1 MSSNVPNM
9 QTTGLA
15 WYCARTKPKHEH
27 IAAANLV
34 KQLGL
39 EVFHPRLRVERA
51 TRRGVVRVI
60 EPLFPCYIFVRCAP
74 NEKLNEIRYANGVS
88 SLVHFAERVP
98 TVPDSVIEE
107 LQECFAA
114 EEPMAVEERLL
125 PGAEVTLAD
134 GAFSGMRASV
144 LRVMPAR
151 RRVQVLLDILGRPT
165 AVEVDRKSVA
175 SEKNTL
181 ADLVPNLAA
190 PGREMSQA

>member
-125 PGAEVTLAD
+125 PGAEVNLAD

-144 LRVMPAR
+144 VRVMPGPR
-151 RRVQVLLDILGRPT
+151 RGHGFLWNFGRRT
-165 AVEVDRKSVA
+165 A
-175 SEKNTL
+175 
-181 ADLVPNLAA
+181 
-190 PGREMSQA
+190 G